1 MIFRDEYIVL
11 NVPSKIVFSCPID
24 KNVDWWVGR
33 IFRIL
38 GIKTA
43 YIVHHCSDF
52 THLSHIPF
60 NSSKLID
67 NWCVVSLGIRDEFIF
82 LHVLAT
88 TLGIDCPV
96 SI

>member
-1 MIFRDEYIVL
+1 VFFCNEYIVL
-11 NVPSKIVFSCPID
+11 NVPSKIVCSRPIN
-24 KNVDWWVGR
+24 KKVDRWVGR
-33 IFRIL
+33 KFRIL

-43 YIVHHCSDF
+43 YIVHHYNDF

-67 NWCVVSLGIRDEFIF
+67 NWCVVSLGIPDEFIF